1 MNPIRVAII
10 FDQQI
15 QSGGGYQQALNAA
28 LLMKEIS
35 KSLVEPIY
43 FTTFKENITT
53 LSKFDIEAH
62 FLNMSLFERAW
73 SRIRKSFR
81 NHRLLKLIKKIQ
93 RHGQFEKALVQNK
106 IDLVYFLA
114 PSALAQSLEEVNYMV
129 TVWDLCHRDN
139 PEFPEVRSNREFEIR
154 DTHYHAILP
163 RATAVLVDSEIS
175 KENLI
180 KRYAIDSERLYVM
193 PFEASVSSRFSDK
206 TLLDPHVNFTNK
218 ISLDAPYVFYPA
230 QFWAHKNHV
239 YILEGLRMLES
250 LYNIR
255 VGAIFSGGDKGNRRY
270 IEKYAQNIGLIDRVR
285 FAGFL
290 SNEEVIALYQKSLAL
305 VMPSYFG
312 PTNLP
317 PLEAFTLGV
326 PVLYSDKFGLRDQVA
341 DAALLMD
348 LQKPET
354 MAHHLKKIMDDEL
367 FKSELIEAGYK
378 RLNHFKSV
386 DRLSILK
393 VIFEGYRWRRLCWE

>member
-1 MNPIRVAII
+1 
-10 FDQQI
+10 
-15 QSGGGYQQALNAA
+15 
-28 LLMKEIS
+28 
-35 KSLVEPIY
+35 
-43 FTTFKENITT
+43 
-53 LSKFDIEAH
+53 
-62 FLNMSLFERAW
+62 
-73 SRIRKSFR
+73 
-81 NHRLLKLIKKIQ
+81 
-93 RHGQFEKALVQNK
+93 
-106 IDLVYFLA
+106 
-114 PSALAQSLEEVNYMV
+114 MV